1 MKQAAF
7 YESVHDKEQ
16 PVRFFRG
23 ENGITLP
30 HFHRCIEMLYI
41 TEGRVLGVVD
51 GERFYAEKD
60 DVIFARRCAVH
71 ELTPSPAYKDYVLII
86 KAQYEDDFAPLLEKE
101 TLPPLLSDKAFNRT
115 LLPLF
120 LELEN
125 KETLA
130 SVLMTK
136 GYIDVIFGKLLSHYK
151 RTPVVAAPNMS
162 TIVAALNYIDEHYSE
177 PIALETLASVFGYN
191 KYYFSRLFNS
201 YIGENINSYINM
213 VRINNV
219 LALAKKQ
226 QKANLCE
233 LAYACGF
240 DSMATFYRN
249 YARYYEKPP
258 TALFKS

>member
-86 KAQYEDDFAPLLEKE
+86 KAQYEDDFAPLLLARELDNKPARLDGGKALLRPSLPYDDVLRQE
-101 TLPPLLSDKAFNRT
+101 TFFLDLYISARYAPEPMVPGCVCLATSISGTVLLHAEGQDFQ
-115 LLPLF
+115 LLERDALRFAADQPF
-120 LELEN
+120 WLEN
-125 KETLA
+125 QFNTTA
-130 SVLMTK
+130 R
-136 GYIDVIFGKLLSHYK
+136 LLL
-151 RTPVVAAPNMS
+151 T
-162 TIVAALNYIDEHYSE
+162 
-177 PIALETLASVFGYN
+177 
-191 KYYFSRLFNS
+191 
-201 YIGENINSYINM
+201 
-213 VRINNV
+213 
-219 LALAKKQ
+219 
-226 QKANLCE
+226 
-233 LAYACGF
+233 
-240 DSMATFYRN
+240 YR
-249 YARYYEKPP
+249 YLK
-258 TALFKS
+258 